1 MTYRLGIDVGPT
13 HTTWATIA
21 DGPKHR
27 PATGHVENIV
37 GLRADGGV
45 VAGEAVHTSAD
56 VLHTATEFMGRMG
69 QSEPLMVGSTPFG
82 AESLVGHVLATVLA
96 AARDLHG
103 GEPSAVVLVHDDG
116 LDQYRTELLG
126 EAARLAGVP
135 TTAISVASRSEALAA
150 GGGAVGA
157 AALGWQ
163 RTPDPEVPGSNT
175 AATVAGGAA
184 AGGAVGGALA
194 AALGGGSG
202 VAEALG
208 SAAGPMG
215 TPLSAAAA
223 PGTPLGAAPGA
234 PLSAP
239 GAAPG
244 APLSAP
250 GAAPGTPLTPGGAA
264 PGTPLTP
271 PAGAAPGSPLPTGGA
286 APGTPITPGGAAPGT
301 PLTPPSGAA
310 PGSPLSPPS
319 GSAPSGGTP
328 SGGSPSGGTPGGST
342 PGGSGTPT
350 GGEPAPS
357 GSGTPGEPTGAPEPG
372 GTEAGT
378 TGESTPSDPGT
389 SDPGTSDPGTPDG
402 GSGTGRPP
410 RLDPTRPAIDLVA
423 PVVKSPFPWVKVAAI
438 AALLGVTGGT
448 LAWFLTRGDDG
459 SVAPAST
466 PAVTTVA
473 ETVATTAEPGTT
485 AATTTVAPAVT
496 GVALTTSTTVAPTL
510 PPTTPAPTL
519 PAPTTTVRAPI
530 KTVPATTTTVQKPIP
545 VPTTIGTL
553 PPLVTFPVI
562 LPPLLLNFGP
572 TISNLIVSPASVS
585 SCGQNVNVQV
595 TLTDT
600 DGVSSANATI
610 SYVVAGVTRTANIK
624 LSPQKS
630 NTWVGSLL
638 INLGDVVNQPASVKI
653 TAVDTKGKSANQTF
667 ANRFTVLPCIIG

>member
-37 GLRADGGV
+37 GLRADGSV
-45 VAGEAVHTSAD
+45 VAGEAVRTSAD
-56 VLHTATEFMGRMG
+56 VLHSATGFMGRLG
-69 QSEPLMVGSTPFG
+69 QSEPLMVGGTPFG
-82 AESLVGHVLATVLA
+82 AESLVGHVLASVLGS
-96 AARDLHG
+96 ARTMHG
-103 GEPSAVVLVHDDG
+103 SDPAAVVLVHDDG

-135 TTAISVASRSEALAA
+135 TGAISVASRSEALAA

-163 RTPDPEVPGSNT
+163 RTPDPEVPGANT

-184 AGGAVGGALA
+184 AGGAVGGAVA
-194 AALGGGSG
+194 AAFGGGSG

-208 SAAGPMG
+208 TAAGPVG
-215 TPLSAAAA
+215 SPLSAAAA
-223 PGTPLGAAPGA
+223 PGTSLGAAPGT

-244 APLSAP
+244 TPLSAP
-250 GAAPGTPLTPGGAA
+250 GAAPGTPLTPGGA

-271 PAGAAPGSPLPTGGA
+271 PGGAAPGSPLPTGGA
-286 APGTPITPGGAAPGT
+286 APGTPLSPPAGG
-301 PLTPPSGAA
+301 A

-319 GSAPSGGTP
+319 GGTP
-328 SGGSPSGGTPGGST
+328 SGGES
-342 PGGSGTPT
+342 
-350 GGEPAPS
+350 APS
-357 GSGTPGEPTGAPEPG
+357 GSSTPPETATPETATPETATPETPTPETSTP
-372 GTEAGT
+372 
-378 TGESTPSDPGT
+378 GESTPDT
-389 SDPGTSDPGTPDG
+389 GTPDTGTPDTGTG

-410 RLDPTRPAIDLVA
+410 RLDPTRPAIDLVK

-466 PAVTTVA
+466 PATSVAATSAGTTT
-473 ETVATTAEPGTT
+473 EPATTAP
-485 AATTTVAPAVT
+485 TTTVAPAVT
-496 GVALTTSTTVAPTL
+496 GIALTTSTTLPATL
-510 PPTTPAPTL
+510 PPTTPTPTAA
-519 PAPTTTVRAPI
+519 APTTTVRTPT
-530 KTVPATTTTVQKPIP
+530 KTVPATTTTVKAP
-545 VPTTIGTL
+545 VGAVTTL
-553 PPLVTFPVI
+553 PTFVTFPII
-562 LPPLLLNFGP
+562 LPPVLLNFGP

-585 SCGQNVNVQV
+585 SCGQNVNIQV

-610 SYVVAGVTRTANIK
+610 SYVVAGVTRTANMK

-653 TAVDTKGKSANQTF
+653 TAFDTKSKSANQTF